1 MVKNKLLDI
10 RLKLGYKKQQD
21 FADYLSIN
29 RNTYNLIE
37 NNKKSVNLENA
48 FLIAEKLGL
57 KIEDIWYREWYCIS
71 FLFLYKKY
79 IEI

>member
-57 KIEDIWYREWYCIS
+57 KIEDIWYRE
-71 FLFLYKKY
+71 
-79 IEI
+79 